1 MAPPAPIGDL
11 RIGTSR
17 RVGGGRRRAIAGIG
31 GLALLAGTIWALAPG
46 APSSARTPGVTARV
60 REVAALVAATPRSTL
75 GAHGDDLPAAVDND
89 PDARSAWQTIGP
101 EPAAELT
108 GYRWPIRNARL
119 TNGFGKGQPGSFEID
134 GVTTHDGLDLATWC
148 GDRIV
153 AAHDGVVLVAGR
165 HHEAFIGW
173 LGDLTAFRAKLDA
186 DHGWRGQA
194 IAVVVDDGNGY
205 RSLYVHLGRA
215 VVKAGQQVHAG
226 ELIGYEGATGNATGC
241 HLHYGL
247 FSPLERGWL
256 ALDPKIAAR
265 NHLPPREIARIDPLL
280 VLPPLAEAGITWGWG
295 AHTTP

>member
-1 MAPPAPIGDL
+1 MF
-11 RIGTSR
+11 
-17 RVGGGRRRAIAGIG
+17 AGIG
-31 GLALLAGTIWALAPG
+31 GIALFAGTLWALPLGSGPAAQRPTPSRAVPLAVVATAVPG
-46 APSSARTPGVTARV
+46 QSIGP
-60 REVAALVAATPRSTL
+60 
-75 GAHGDDLPAAVDND
+75 HGDDLPAPADE
-89 PDARSAWQTIGP
+89 PDARSTWQTVGP
-101 EPAAELT
+101 EPASELT

-134 GVTTHDGLDLATWC
+134 GVTTHDGLDIATWC

-173 LGDLTAFRAKLDA
+173 LGDLSAFRAKLDA
-186 DHGWRGQA
+186 DHAWHGQA
-194 IAVVVDDGNGY
+194 IAVVIDDGNGY

-247 FSPLERGWL
+247 FSPLERAWL
-256 ALDPKIAAR
+256 ALDPEVAAR
-265 NHLPPREIARIDPLL
+265 NQLPAGEIARVDPLL
-280 VLPPLAEAGITWGWG
+280 VLPPLAAAGITWGSG
-295 AHTTP
+295 ARTTP